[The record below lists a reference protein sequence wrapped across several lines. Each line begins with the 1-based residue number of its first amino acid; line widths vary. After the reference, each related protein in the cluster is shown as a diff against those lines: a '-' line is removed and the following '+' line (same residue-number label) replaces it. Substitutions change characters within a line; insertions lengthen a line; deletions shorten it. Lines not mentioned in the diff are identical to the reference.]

1 MFLSFNI
8 NWIRNLDFY
17 ESNIALINSVMKCEI
32 ITTQVCRLK
41 NSATKFIGTRNFILN
56 LHSYMYIVISKVCL
70 KNLHNIPSIQPI
82 ELFIFN
88 RNKYYFGNCKVYLE
102 NSCFDSWILN
112 NEMNSFLTKWTPFLL
127 VCTKLKA

>member
-1 MFLSFNI
+1 MFLSYKI

-17 ESNIALINSVMKCEI
+17 ESNIALIHYVMKCVI

-41 NSATKFIGTRNFILN
+41 SSTTKFIGTRYFILN
-56 LHSYMYIVISKVCL
+56 LHSYNIYIVISKVCL
-70 KNLHNIPSIQPI
+70 KNLHNIPSIQPM

-112 NEMNSFLTKWTPFLL
+112 NEMNSFLL